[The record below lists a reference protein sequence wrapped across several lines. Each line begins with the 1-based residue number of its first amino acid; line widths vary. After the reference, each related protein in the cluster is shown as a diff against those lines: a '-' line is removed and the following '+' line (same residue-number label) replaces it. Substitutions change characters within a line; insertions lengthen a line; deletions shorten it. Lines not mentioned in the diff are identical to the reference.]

1 MYFLQNLCSCA
12 REYICVRFLSAR
24 VVDMMNVFRNIFN
37 QEQTPKCS
45 KTQSKARMYNQGIVV
60 FSFSLKI
67 VWILWK
73 VDQSNGYFIDIQSR
87 VLRRD
92 REDLRMWKECLLD
105 GKAGTW
111 GTFLANLELNS
122 LNSLESCKWA
132 LFTVKNTFLRWKT
145 PKPVILVIWR
155 HLFLYGQVW
164 KPPAPPPSPWTN
176 IADF

>member
-1 MYFLQNLCSCA
+1 MFGCWHISYLCSCA
-12 REYICVRFLSAR
+12 REYICERFLSAR

-45 KTQSKARMYNQGIVV
+45 KTQSKARMYNQGIVVFRIVV

-92 REDLRMWKECLLD
+92 REDLRMWKECLLH

-145 PKPVILVIWR
+145 HNLVIVAIWR
-155 HLFLYGQVW
+155 HLALCGHAGT
-164 KPPAPPPSPWTN
+164 P
-176 IADF
+176 

>member
-1 MYFLQNLCSCA
+1 MFGCWHISYLCSCA
-12 REYICVRFLSAR
+12 REYICLRFLSAR
-24 VVDMMNVFRNIFN
+24 VVDMMIVFRNIFN

-67 VWILWK
+67 MWILWK
-73 VDQSNGYFIDIQSR
+73 VDQSSGYFIDIQSR

-122 LNSLESCKWA
+122 LNFLESCKWA

-145 PKPVILVIWR
+145 QNLVIVAIWR
-155 HLFLYGQVW
+155 HLALCGHVR
-164 KPPAPPPSPWTN
+164 
-176 IADF
+176 